1 MAALGTYI
9 ASYLF
14 YFLILGMALHIID
27 RAVGVPFYRWWY
39 NRSRPDRQMPQTVEM
54 GFMYNQSFHRKRN
67 WALVISAVQSV
78 YMVLTKGIDP
88 FVEVIVFAFESVV
101 MLVGFAWGA
110 YAFKLIQK
118 QEAIAEATD
127 RFGSELERDA
137 KGFVLGSIRHAFG
150 TLLARVRSQPTVA
163 KPKTAT
169 PPTATTTTTVA
180 QEESNAQAPPAKDWR
195 ERLDRLDKKGV

>member
-1 MAALGTYI
+1 MAGLGTYV

-14 YFLILGMALHIID
+14 YFLILGMALHVID
-27 RAVGVPFYRWWY
+27 RSVGVPFYRWLY
-39 NRSRPDRQMPQTVEM
+39 NRSRPGPKMPQTVEM

-78 YMVLTKGIDP
+78 YMVLTKGINP

-110 YAFKLIQK
+110 WPYRLIQR

-127 RFGSELERDA
+127 RFGSELERDP

-150 TLLARVRSQPTVA
+150 TLLARVRSQPSAV
-163 KPKTAT
+163 KPEAVT
-169 PPTATTTTTVA
+169 PPTAA
-180 QEESNAQAPPAKDWR
+180 QEEPNAQAPPAKDWR